1 MKTLIIFLKDVP
13 KINNKIRN
21 VVTYIIKNETEK
33 YHYLDMHNHNI
44 KKHQVSSF
52 KL

>member
-1 MKTLIIFLKDVP
+1 MKTLTIFLKKVP

-44 KKHQVSSF
+44 KKYQVSSY